1 MKRQKDM
8 EWSRLDNASKMFPA
22 TWSPRDPKVF
32 RFSCE
37 LYEEVVPGI
46 LQKALE
52 ITLNDFPLYK
62 SVLKRGIFWYYLES
76 SDIPAEVQPEST
88 HVCAPVYVGLKS
100 NLLFRVSYFKC
111 RINLEVF
118 HVLSDGAGAIR
129 FMRFLIYYY
138 LTLLH
143 PDKYSGQTLENDAS
157 SISEQMDDSYKKH
170 YVGGKALRR
179 MVKEEKKQVKVNA
192 YKIHGTRTAENRMT
206 LIEGSMSAQAVLNE
220 AHKYNTTLTVFIS
233 ALLIYSIYKAMPGG
247 RSDKPIVLTVPV
259 NLRQFFKSVTSRN
272 FFSTVNVGYKFEK
285 DDDLKRVIESVGE
298 SLKKHLTVEQL
309 NYQLCKFISFER
321 NPFARVVPLPL
332 KDFVI
337 RLAAKSY
344 ARYAT
349 SSISNVG
356 KIVMPADF
364 SSDICEFSVCTSV
377 RKPQITLCSF
387 NDKMVIS
394 ITSPYKEMEIQRI
407 FFQMLAAMGIRVE
420 ISSNL

>member
-1 MKRQKDM
+1 MKHQKDV
-8 EWSRLDNASKMFPA
+8 EWSKLDNASKIFPA
-22 TWSPRDPKVF
+22 TWNPKDPKVF

-37 LYEEVVPGI
+37 LYAVIVPDI

-52 ITLNDFPLYK
+52 ITVNNFPLYK

-76 SDIPAEVQPEST
+76 SDIRPEVQIEST
-88 HVCAPVYVGLKS
+88 PVCAPIYVGLKS
-100 NLLFRVSYFKC
+100 NLLFRVSYFKR

-129 FMRFLIYYY
+129 FMRSLVYYY

-143 PDKYSGQTLENDAS
+143 PEEFSGKILENDAS

-170 YVGGKALRR
+170 YVRGKTYRR
-179 MVKEEKKQVKVNA
+179 MVKEEKIQTKVNA
-192 YKIHGTRTAENRMT
+192 YKIRGIRTAENRMT
-206 LIEGSMSAQAVLNE
+206 LIEGSMSVQSVLNE

-233 ALLIYSIYKAMPGG
+233 SLFIYSIYKAMPNRG
-247 RSDKPIVLTVPV
+247 SDKPVVLTVPV

-272 FFSTVNVGYKFEK
+272 FFSTVNVGYKFEQ
-285 DDDLKRVIESVGE
+285 DDDLQLVIQSVGE
-298 SLKKHLTVEQL
+298 SFKKYLTVEQL

-321 NPFARVVPLPL
+321 NPFARVVPLPA
-332 KDFVI
+332 KDFI
-337 RLAAKSY
+337 LRLAVKSY

-349 SSISNVG
+349 SNISNVG
-356 KIVMPADF
+356 KIVMPSEF
-364 SSDICEFSVCTSV
+364 SCHIREFSVCTSV

-394 ITSPYKEMEIQRI
+394 ITSPFKEMEIQRT
-407 FFQMLAAMGIRVE
+407 FFQMLAAMGIQIE